1 MKRSFERSAKT
12 CPFYYA
18 SFVFE
23 IYRLHRL
30 FDRDEIF
37 HEITLYLSLER
48 KKSTEM
54 FVVSV
59 AEIEEKGI
67 GRSQP
72 ASNR

>member
-1 MKRSFERSAKT
+1 MKT

-23 IYRLHRL
+23 IYRLRRL

-48 KKSTEM
+48 KKSTEI

-59 AEIEEKGI
+59 AEIEGEGI
-67 GRSQP
+67 GRSEP